1 MRNNS
6 VDTRHMPPQ
15 AKRRKTTNDQ
25 QSFDELMQ
33 SIKGLQLRFNRSQR
47 DIDARN
53 AQRAL
58 SDARRQGATA
68 SASGREADT
77 EAEAAVAK
85 IAKQLRQDA
94 MSGGRTFER
103 LRQDAMSGGR
113 TRKRS
118 KVRRT
123 RRGRQRRRASTRKVC
138 GCTARH

>member
-1 MRNNS
+1 
-6 VDTRHMPPQ
+6 MPPQ

-85 IAKQLRQDA
+85 IAKQLR
-94 MSGGRTFER
+94 R
-103 LRQDAMSGGR
+103 DAMSGGR